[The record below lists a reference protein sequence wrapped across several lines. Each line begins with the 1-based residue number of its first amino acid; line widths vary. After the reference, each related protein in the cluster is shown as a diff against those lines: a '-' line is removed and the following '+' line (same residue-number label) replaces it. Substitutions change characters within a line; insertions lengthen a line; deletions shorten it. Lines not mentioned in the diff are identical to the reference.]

1 MAAAWRPKA
10 AARTKRPRSK
20 STRALCLSK
29 KSKCARRVREGDLFL
44 VAVVAG
50 SPHAP
55 SAASASRCP
64 AENLLFSSLTLLMA
78 AAGGRVAAAWRQKA
92 AANEASEFYFSSLAH
107 LTACSAAHNLPS
119 GSKFPVRL
127 YYYVYS
133 HATAQLL
140 IDRKWGGSPRN
151 TDQKR

>member
-1 MAAAWRPKA
+1 
-10 AARTKRPRSK
+10 
-20 STRALCLSK
+20 
-29 KSKCARRVREGDLFL
+29 
-44 VAVVAG
+44 
-50 SPHAP
+50 
-55 SAASASRCP
+55 
-64 AENLLFSSLTLLMA
+64 LLFSSLKLPRAAA

-133 HATAQLL
+133 NATAQLL
-140 IDRKWGGSPRN
+140 LVGKQWQGTYLCALLDANLFDVGGYVEL
-151 TDQKR
+151 